1 MQAFLVI
8 LFMVVVGA
16 VIGGITNVI
25 AIRMLFHPFKPYYI
39 FKMRVPFTPGLI
51 PKRREEIASK
61 IGQVIEEHLIT
72 ETVINNKLNESN
84 TRASINELVKEQVS
98 KLKSDDATI
107 RRFAS
112 HFDIDI
118 DKLVNERLDSTI
130 ATKLNEYYASHRDVA
145 INEILPAE
153 AVAMIDNKIDDVGDL
168 LCERARVY
176 LESDKGARDIY
187 DMLETFFTEKG
198 KIVGLLQMFMT
209 KESIAD
215 RIQHE
220 LIRLTRHPKAKSI
233 IDKVIH
239 NEYETL
245 KKQPLGQV
253 VKEEQFSKIS
263 DSTSQLITNYLNL
276 NQKVD
281 TPLNRLAPNFIDYLE
296 NEVVNKISD
305 LIINQ
310 ASTHLST
317 IMEKINLRKLVEDQI
332 NTFDLDYIE
341 RLIIEI
347 ANKELKLIMSLGF
360 ILGGIIGFFQGLVA
374 IFV

>member
-239 NEYETL
+239 KEYETL

-296 NEVVNKISD
+296 NEVVNKITD

>member
-16 VIGGITNVI
+16 VIGGVTNVI
-25 AIRMLFHPFKPYYI
+25 AIRMLFHPYKSYYI
-39 FKMRVPFTPGLI
+39 FKMRIPFTPGLI
-51 PKRREEIASK
+51 PKRRDEIATK

-72 ETVINNKLNESN
+72 ESVIHDKLNEPN
-84 TRASINELVKEQVS
+84 TRATINEFVIEQIA
-98 KLKSDDATI
+98 KLRRDDATV
-107 RRFAS
+107 RNFAHS
-112 HFDIDI
+112 FDIDI
-118 DKLVNERLDSTI
+118 DHLINDKLDDTI
-130 ATKLNEYYASHRDVA
+130 SNKMNQYYQEHRHVPIAD
-145 INEILPAE
+145 ILPEE
-153 AVAMIDNKIDDVGDL
+153 AISMIDDKMDNVGDL
-168 LCERARVY
+168 LCERARIY
-176 LESDKGARDIY
+176 LASDKGARDIY
-187 DMLETFFTEKG
+187 DMLDTFFAEKG

-220 LIRLTRHPKAKSI
+220 LIRLTSHPKAKGI
-233 IDKVIH
+233 IDQVIH

-245 KKQPLGQV
+245 KNQSLGQV

-263 DSTSQLITNYLNL
+263 ESTTQWLTSYLNL
-276 NQKVD
+276 NDKVN
-281 TPLNRLAPNFIDYLE
+281 TPFSELAPQFINYLE
-296 NEVVNKISD
+296 AEVANKITN
-305 LIINQ
+305 LIVDQ
-310 ASTHLST
+310 ASKHVST

>member
-1 MQAFLVI
+1 MQVFLVI

-296 NEVVNKISD
+296 NEVVNKITD

>member
-107 RRFAS
+107 RRFAN

-118 DKLVNERLDSTI
+118 DKLVNERIDSMI
-130 ATKLNEYYASHRDVA
+130 VAKFNQYYASHRHLP
-145 INEILPAE
+145 INEILPTE
-153 AVAMIDNKIDDVGDL
+153 AVAMIDNKIDGVGDL

-245 KKQPLGQV
+245 KKQPLEQV
-253 VKEEQFSKIS
+253 VKEEQFIKIS
-263 DSTSQLITNYLNL
+263 NATSQLITNYLNL

-281 TPLNRLAPNFIDYLE
+281 TPLNQLAPNFINYLE
-296 NEVVNKISD
+296 NEVVNKITE

-310 ASTHLST
+310 ASTHLSS

>member
-118 DKLVNERLDSTI
+118 DKLVNERVDSTI
-130 ATKLNEYYASHRDVA
+130 ASKLNEYYASHRDVA

-296 NEVVNKISD
+296 NEVVNKITD

>member
-296 NEVVNKISD
+296 NEVVNKITD

>member
-145 INEILPAE
+145 INEILPVE

>member
-8 LFMVVVGA
+8 IFMVVVGA
-16 VIGGITNVI
+16 VIGGVTNVI

-51 PKRREEIASK
+51 PKRRDEIATK

-72 ETVINNKLNESN
+72 ESVIHDKLNESK
-84 TRASINELVKEQVS
+84 TKASINEFVMEQMM

-107 RRFAS
+107 RRLAGNIDL
-112 HFDIDI
+112 DIDVLI
-118 DKLVNERLDSTI
+118 HEKLNNTI
-130 ATKLNEYYASHRDVA
+130 SSKSNEYYENHRNMPINDVLPKEV
-145 INEILPAE
+145 INL
-153 AVAMIDNKIDDVGDL
+153 VDDKIENVGDL
-168 LCERARVY
+168 LCDRARVY
-176 LESDKGARDIY
+176 LKSDKGAHDIY
-187 DMLETFFTEKG
+187 EMLDTFFAEKG

-209 KESIAD
+209 KESIAE

-220 LIRLTRHPKAKSI
+220 LIRLSNHPKAKSI

-245 KKQPLGQV
+245 KEQPLEQV
-253 VKEEQFSKIS
+253 IREEQFSKIS
-263 DSTSQLITNYLNL
+263 ESATHLISTYINL

-281 TPLNRLAPNFIDYLE
+281 MPLKQLAPQFINYLE
-296 NEVVNKISD
+296 VELSNKITN

-310 ASTHLST
+310 ASKHLTT
-317 IMEKINLRKLVEDQI
+317 IMEKINLRKMVEDQI
-332 NTFDLDYIE
+332 NTFELDYIE

>member
-16 VIGGITNVI
+16 AIGGITNVI